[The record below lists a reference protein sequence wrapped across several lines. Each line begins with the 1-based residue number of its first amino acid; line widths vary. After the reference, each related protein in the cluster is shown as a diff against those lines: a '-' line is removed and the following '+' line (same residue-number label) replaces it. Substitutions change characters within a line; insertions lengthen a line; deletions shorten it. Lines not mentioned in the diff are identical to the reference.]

1 MTLSVLL
8 IIILFSLGAMAY
20 VYGYRGTTR
29 YDNLS
34 EYVRKGWAISAPL
47 NCLLYLFTQ
56 KRGRKPIQDLNE
68 FQELEIIKANW
79 QMIRDE
85 GCALLEQGTFETLN
99 QPGAVAYYDVGFR
112 TFHKYGWR
120 KFYLTWYGYHH
131 KSARQL
137 CPKTQ
142 QLLGGLKFINGAMFT
157 VIAPHS
163 QLSRHSDPVAC
174 SLRYHL
180 GLATPN
186 SDQCFINVDGQS
198 YSWRDGEA
206 LLFDET
212 YIHYVLNDTDQS
224 RLVLM
229 CDVERPMN
237 LFGRA
242 INVFYKALIG
252 QTVVPNTA
260 QDKAGLVNRVFRG
273 LVPALAKSKALKK
286 INPFAYRVLKY
297 SVNSSLLLMLLGIT
311 VGLITLTGRV
321 VF

>member
-1 MTLSVLL
+1 
-8 IIILFSLGAMAY
+8 MAY

-29 YDNLS
+29 YDNLT

-56 KRGRKPIQDLNE
+56 KRGLKPILELDE

-79 QMIRDE
+79 QTIRDE
-85 GCALLEQGTFETLN
+85 GCALIEQGTFETLN

-131 KSARQL
+131 ESARQL

-142 QLLGGLKFINGAMFT
+142 QLLGSLNFVNGAMFA
-157 VIAPHS
+157 IIPPHS

-212 YIHYVLNDTDQS
+212 YIHYVRNDTDQS

-237 LFGRA
+237 LFGKV

-252 QTVVPNTA
+252 QTVVPNTED
-260 QDKAGLVNRVFRG
+260 DKAGLANRIFRG
-273 LVPALAKSKALKK
+273 IVPALAKSKELKK

-297 SVNSSLLLMLLGIT
+297 SVNSTLVLVLLGIT
-311 VGLITLTGRV
+311 AGLITLTGRV